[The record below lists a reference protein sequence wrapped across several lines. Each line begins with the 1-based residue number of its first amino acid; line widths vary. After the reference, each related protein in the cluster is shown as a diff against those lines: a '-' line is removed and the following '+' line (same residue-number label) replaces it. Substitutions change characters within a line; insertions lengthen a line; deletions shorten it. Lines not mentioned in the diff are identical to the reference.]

1 MASESVKL
9 LGAWASP
16 VVLRARIAFNI
27 KSIAY
32 EFLEENFAAKS
43 DLLLKS
49 NPVYKKVPVIIHN
62 QNPVC
67 ESLIILQYIDEVW
80 NSGPAIMPAHPYD
93 RAIHRFW
100 ATYIDHTWFP
110 KLQTVATA
118 EDEEAR
124 KAAIGEVEEGLGV
137 LEGAFQSC
145 SKGKKFFGGER
156 IGFLDIAL
164 GCFVAWIRVIETF
177 NSIKFLDEAKVPGLA
192 NWAEDFCGD
201 DAVKDVMPSTEKLA
215 EFSKAFFTH
224 IKPQS

>member
-9 LGAWASP
+9 LGSWASP

-27 KSIAY
+27 KSVAY

-80 NSGPAIMPAHPYD
+80 TSGPAIMPAHPYD
-93 RAIHRFW
+93 RAVHRFW
-100 ATYIDHTWFP
+100 ATYIDDTFYG
-110 KLQTVATA
+110 LIVTV
-118 EDEEAR
+118 R
-124 KAAIGEVEEGLGV
+124 
-137 LEGAFQSC
+137 
-145 SKGKKFFGGER
+145 
-156 IGFLDIAL
+156 
-164 GCFVAWIRVIETF
+164 
-177 NSIKFLDEAKVPGLA
+177 IKFLDEAKVPGLA
-192 NWAEDFCGD
+192 NWAEDFCAD

-215 EFSKAFFTH
+215 EFAMKIFTH
-224 IKPQS
+224 MKPQS